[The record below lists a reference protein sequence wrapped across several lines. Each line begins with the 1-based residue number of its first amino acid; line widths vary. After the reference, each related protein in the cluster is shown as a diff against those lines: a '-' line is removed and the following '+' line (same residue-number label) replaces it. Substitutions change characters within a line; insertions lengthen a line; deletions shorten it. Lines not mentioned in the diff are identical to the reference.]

1 MLLTDTYNMCL
12 TIPVKILE
20 IKGNKA
26 IAVYPEQGRGNKG
39 KKEKVDTQLVDKIKK
54 GDYGLISNGFLIKKV
69 SAKEA
74 EEIFN
79 IINPKSNKEET

>member
-26 IAVYPEQGRGNKG
+26 IADFQG
-39 KKEKVDTQLVDKIKK
+39 KKEKVDTQLIDKIKK